1 MPSNTYGRQV
11 VEALTNKSGG
21 SVAAGDVVIIDTTNN
36 DAFTTSTAGAFQGMV
51 GIAQETIANNGTG
64 RVLTAGYAAL
74 VNVNASVTRGNY
86 GKTHTVAKQATDA
99 GASRAAGAFCQFLT
113 GGTTPDAH
121 LFGFPDGSAATSATF
136 VTAHGCRVTRS
147 ADLSCG
153 NNVYTLMTYTA
164 EDFDTDAMHDNSTN
178 PSRLIIPTISGVTTG
193 LWNIK
198 CSGYTD
204 ATSGRTDVQV
214 RLNSA
219 GAVGTG
225 TGIGFVTEAI
235 ASAAITGFSLSFDY
249 VFTAADYV
257 EQFIRTTGAGY
268 SLKFD
273 AGFSPIFSATFLG
286 KVT

>member
-99 GASRAAGAFCQFLT
+99 GASRVAGAFCQFLT

-136 VTAHGCRVTRS
+136 VTAHGARVKRASTS
-147 ADLSCG
+147 FSVG
-153 NNVYTLMTYTA
+153 NNTFTAVQFDA
-164 EDFDTDAMHDNSTN
+164 EDFDTDTMHDNTTN
-178 PSRLIIPTISGVTTG
+178 NSRITIPTITGVTTG
-193 LWNIK
+193 LWNIEAN
-198 CSGYTD
+198 GYMDTVG
-204 ATSGRTDVQV
+204 SPIQGDVEF
-214 RLNSA
+214 RLN
-219 GAVGTG
+219 GTTVFAFARFYNSG
-225 TGIGFVTEAI
+225 TLCGFVLATPYVL
-235 ASAAITGFSLSFDY
+235 SATDY
-249 VFTAADYV
+249 I
-257 EQFIRTTGAGY
+257 ECLLRTTTASGNASYDAAG
-268 SLKFD
+268 
-273 AGFSPIFSATFLG
+273 SPIFSATFLG